1 MMNKDEI
8 KQFLKDNKVK
18 NVNISDKEIIQVL
31 VKLREKTITDIDI
44 LDYLY
49 SRHDKRINEVS
60 YINTLINYRNKL
72 YTINNYLNEYN
83 IEINSKK
90 KIARN
95 ILVKKR

>member
-18 NVNISDKEIIQVL
+18 NVNISDKELIQVL

-72 YTINNYLNEYN
+72 YKINNYLNEYN